1 MDRSG
6 YVSAGLQELSFLL
19 TILRYCGQAQALYV
33 LCSLPRLCCQG
44 CCLLMACC
52 LNNPCLLKLRSD
64 CKKGGVQ
71 TSQLRMVYFSPAK
84 GNASGGDGLP
94 SQQLSQ
100 QLRIVHQKATATA
113 TVPNQGL
120 LDPVSQKVQQR
131 QAGPCSLLALG
142 GSLSRLNQAH
152 WAHPA
157 WRSVGS
163 FHGRAPGYGNVM
175 AQRK

>member
-1 MDRSG
+1 MGRSG

-19 TILRYCGQAQALYV
+19 IILRYCGRLRP
-33 LCSLPRLCCQG
+33 CMHSLPRLYCQE

-64 CKKGGVQ
+64 CKMGGVQ
-71 TSQLRMVYFSPAK
+71 ISQLRMVYFSPAK
-84 GNASGGDGLP
+84 GNARGGDGL
-94 SQQLSQ
+94 SGQQLSQ
-100 QLRIVHQKATATA
+100 QLRIVHQEATATA

-120 LDPVSQKVQQR
+120 LDPVSQKIQQR

-142 GSLSRLNQAH
+142 GRLSRLNQAH
-152 WAHPA
+152 WAHTV
-157 WRSVGS
+157 WRNVGS
-163 FHGRAPGYGNVM
+163 FLGRALGYGDVM